1 MEGRGETGAP
11 AAVMTKRGDG
21 TVARRG
27 HGIKVYQTQKIKK
40 KNSGEKLTAVCFSS
54 VSVSFLGAAWWN
66 AFLSVFPLEMSE
78 ARLYGGLCLLSLI
91 VSFLAVCAGKRA
103 VVPEILAGAGL
114 WWLNET
120 YGHLSGAGEAVLTL
134 PVLILWTFVFLS
146 GKGKLAAGLA
156 LAAPFAA
163 GAWNGYLPS
172 AQSSWILVFAG
183 AMYYAVGASGIS
195 GAQKRSGDAGPGK
208 MRAGVRRMAALLF
221 TAAGLIFL
229 IWISVSAGRFLD
241 TGRQEEGSVYQTVR
255 ARIHT
260 DLIGRIERLAESG
273 TEESGEQPVSGD
285 EDNAPEELQPEQED
299 RPLPEEDQNM
309 EIFGGEP
316 VSSSDS
322 MDHLKEI
329 SAFVPEELENPG
341 TVYAQEKPTGTVYIP
356 FRTGTAYTGESWER
370 GEYPEEVLPEDMPDF
385 LEECRMFPGGLDRL
399 EELCKYW
406 DTSSDEAVGRQID
419 ETFEMM
425 AVYDTAPGSV
435 PEEED
440 FAEYFLFENHKG
452 FCVHFATTAALLYRM
467 CGYPSVYIEGYAV
480 PASAFEQAEDGTWE
494 AQVEGSMGHA
504 WCQVYEGADRGW
516 VNKEHT
522 PAGSGGSAADG
533 LPEQAGGADRL
544 WTDRGVRLGWP
555 GAAAAAAGSVL
566 LISAAAVL
574 VRAAF
579 RRKKFRE
586 ESADTAEGN
595 GIPALYERAVRMAE
609 LARGSVPGP
618 GKRRRVRGRKRHT
631 GFPGTED
638 LELLKKEYR
647 EISAEE
653 WDWFY
658 EQVMRALYYHPEGG
672 SRARKRALRL
682 YGECADAAWERMTA
696 GRRLLCRYVYGIS
709 PEHGMR

>member
-1 MEGRGETGAP
+1 
-11 AAVMTKRGDG
+11 
-21 TVARRG
+21 
-27 HGIKVYQTQKIKK
+27 
-40 KNSGEKLTAVCFSS
+40 
-54 VSVSFLGAAWWN
+54 
-66 AFLSVFPLEMSE
+66 
-78 ARLYGGLCLLSLI
+78 
-91 VSFLAVCAGKRA
+91 
-103 VVPEILAGAGL
+103 
-114 WWLNET
+114 
-120 YGHLSGAGEAVLTL
+120 
-134 PVLILWTFVFLS
+134 
-146 GKGKLAAGLA
+146 
-156 LAAPFAA
+156 
-163 GAWNGYLPS
+163 
-172 AQSSWILVFAG
+172 
-183 AMYYAVGASGIS
+183 
-195 GAQKRSGDAGPGK
+195 
-208 MRAGVRRMAALLF
+208 MAALLF
-221 TAAGLIFL
+221 TAAGVMFL

-273 TEESGEQPVSGD
+273 TEEAGEQPVSGD

-299 RPLPEEDQNM
+299 RQLPEEDQNM

-425 AVYDTAPGSV
+425 AVYDTVPGSV

-480 PASAFEQAEDGTWE
+480 PASAFEPAGDGTWQ

-672 SRARKRALRL
+672 SRARERALRL